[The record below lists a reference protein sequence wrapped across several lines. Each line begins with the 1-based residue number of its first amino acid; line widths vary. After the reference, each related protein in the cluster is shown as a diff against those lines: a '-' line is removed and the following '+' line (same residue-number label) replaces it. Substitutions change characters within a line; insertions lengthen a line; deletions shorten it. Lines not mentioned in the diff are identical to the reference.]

1 MAIAPSKLR
10 SQPKRGGQK
19 VTRPVKKTEAEKRL
33 AQSVDAKKKS
43 RRKKKVPAKDL
54 AVVLRQMATML
65 QSGLTLVRALGVLA
79 MQTRNETL
87 TAVLVKVRDDVEHGR
102 SLSDSMG
109 RHPKTFGRLIIAMVR
124 AGETGG
130 VLDQT
135 LGRLADT
142 FEKEADLRRKVKS
155 AMTYPAVI
163 GSLSVIIVI
172 AMLIVVVPT
181 FEGLYADLGGTLPLP
196 TQILLLMS
204 RGVRSYFFIWT
215 TATGLGFYA
224 FLRWRATENGRYA
237 IDKTLLKLPIFGR
250 LFLQTALARF
260 SRTFA
265 SMLRAGVPVL
275 QALEITRETAGNAVI
290 AEAIQKVSVSVR
302 DGSSIAKPLEEAG
315 VFPPLLTQMIAV
327 GEETGSVDDLCEKVA
342 EHFESEVD
350 AAVAAMT
357 SLVEPVLI
365 AFLGIVIGGM
375 VTALY
380 LPMFKLVE
388 IVG

>member
-1 MAIAPSKLR
+1 MAATARSLKSPPRRAPAR
-10 SQPKRGGQK
+10 QIQRARVAGG
-19 VTRPVKKTEAEKRL
+19 TGAETQTKG
-33 AQSVDAKKKS
+33 KS
-43 RRKKKVPAKDL
+43 RRDKKIPAKEL
-54 AVVLRQMATML
+54 AVSLRQMATML

-79 MQTRNETL
+79 QQTRSEYL
-87 TAVLVKVRDDVEHGR
+87 TEVLSGVRDDVERGR
-102 SLSDSMG
+102 SLSDSLA
-109 RHPKTFGRLIIAMVR
+109 RHPKVFGRLVIAMVR

-142 FEKEADLRRKVKS
+142 YEKEADLRRKVKS

-163 GSLSVIIVI
+163 GSMSVLIVS

-181 FEGLYADLGGTLPLP
+181 FESLYKDLGGTLPLP
-196 TQILLLMS
+196 TQILLLFS
-204 RGVRSYFFIWT
+204 RGLRSYFFLWVALGS
-215 TATGLGFYA
+215 ATVFG
-224 FLRWRATENGRYA
+224 FLRWRATPGGRA
-237 IDKTLLKLPIFGR
+237 TLDAALLKIPIFGQ
-250 LFLQTALARF
+250 LFLLTSLARF

-275 QALEITRETAGNAVI
+275 QALDITRETAGNMVI
-290 AEAIQKVSVSVR
+290 ADAIGKVSISVR
-302 DGSSIAKPLEEAG
+302 DGSSISKPLEEAG

-365 AFLGIVIGGM
+365 AFLGVVIGGM
-375 VTALY
+375 VVALY